1 MNQVA
6 GFPMSL
12 LGELHRRHVLRVV
25 AAYAVVA
32 WLLIQIADVI
42 FPRFGLP
49 EWTVTFVIILFALG
63 FPLAVTL
70 SWSFDITPTG
80 LHRDVADLQ
89 SPGQGLSLGRK
100 IDFFIIATLVILLG
114 IMWYRQNLLVVTDH
128 LQTVADHKPDSIL
141 VLPFR
146 NLSQDSDNRY
156 FAEGISEEIMS
167 ALVKLP
173 QLRVS
178 GRVTADALRA
188 RAVDAQVM
196 ADELDLD
203 YILDGSV
210 RKQEHTVL
218 IAVQLTDAR
227 SGYSLWTETYEQQ
240 LEDIFKVQKHISQA
254 VIGALQLEL
263 LPEEIGHLGEVTT
276 TNAKAYDLYLQ
287 GLEALRDAVSSDQ
300 YDNALGYFDQA
311 LRIDPTFVESEAG
324 KCRALQEQYDET
336 QNADL
341 IQQAIGVCNRAATMN
356 ARSPQVQLALG
367 NLYLA
372 TGRPEYALEAFN
384 LAIELAPT
392 LDSVWRARGDVL
404 TDLGRMDEA
413 KNDIERAIELAP
425 GEPQNHASY
434 AYTLYANN
442 QLDAA
447 IAQYRKAAELDPQ
460 NPRHFTY
467 LSAVLFKQGRFE
479 EAAEAARASLR
490 IAPSASGYS
499 NAGTNYF
506 YSGQYERAM
515 EMFQEAVKLAPND
528 ARLCGNL
535 ADACQMSSEC
545 SNPAEYYELALRLTT
560 ERLSVNPQDAVA
572 LASQGLYHA
581 QLGQHEAAVSSLQRA
596 LAQSPDNNDVLYAA
610 AAAWARM
617 NDRSLSSKY
626 AQQALQ
632 AGYPVEAL
640 RADPFI
646 NYAGKQK

>member
-1 MNQVA
+1 
-6 GFPMSL
+6 MSL

-63 FPLAVTL
+63 FPLAITL

-114 IMWYRQNLLVVTDH
+114 IMWYRQNLLVETDH
-128 LQTVADHKPDSIL
+128 LQTVADRKPDSIL

-146 NLSQDSDNRY
+146 NLSHDSDNRY
-156 FAEGISEEIMS
+156 FAEGISEEIMN

-178 GRVTADALRA
+178 GRVTADALRE

-263 LPEEIGHLGEVTT
+263 LPEEIGRIGEVST

-287 GLEALRDAVSSDQ
+287 GLEALRLAVSSDQ
-300 YDNALGYFDQA
+300 YDNALDYFDQA

-336 QNADL
+336 QNVNL

-392 LDSVWRARGDVL
+392 LDSVWRARADVL

-413 KNDIERAIELAP
+413 RNDIERAIELAP

-442 QLDAA
+442 QLDEA

-467 LSAVLFKQGRFE
+467 LSGALFKQGRFE

-490 IAPSASGYS
+490 IAPSAKGYS

-515 EMFQEAVKLAPND
+515 EMFQQAVKLAPND

-545 SNPAEYYELALRLTT
+545 SNPAEYYDLALRLTT

-646 NYAGKQK
+646 NYVGKQK